1 VKENTMTISRLWK
14 ILFFVSCILL
24 ASCGRK
30 LAASAST
37 QNPAPFPSEL
47 TVAEYPLKQQ
57 PEAES
62 LLLYYVDSVQGD
74 PRLIHADERAN
85 TFDWS
90 AWTCPPENQIP
101 MGRCATLGTD
111 KLVAYEEYNNLGQGH
126 VTVTRNGEKIYK
138 ISVGHGSPIN
148 GLRGLWVYDNHWAV
162 ETANVTERQEGNT
175 IYSDAV
181 GQVTVDGV
189 LLNDQLGYE
198 EAFGFQTIHGK
209 PFYFFRR
216 DGKINAS
223 YNGVEIQ
230 LGYDEIPHYG
240 CCSAATLNP
249 FMFQNMV
256 TFFARK
262 GETWYYAEIG
272 VFGQP

>member
-1 VKENTMTISRLWK
+1 MKC
-14 ILFFVSCILL
+14 FFLLSLCLLLVSCSSAIPNTTPTQ
-24 ASCGRK
+24 ASI
-30 LAASAST
+30 
-37 QNPAPFPSEL
+37 PPEL

-62 LLLYYVDSVQGD
+62 LLLYYADSVEGD

-90 AWTCPPENQIP
+90 AWECPPENQIP

-111 KLVAYEEYNNLGQGH
+111 KLVAYEEYNNLGYGH
-126 VTVTRNGEKIYK
+126 VFVTRNGEEIYK

-148 GLRGLWVYDNHWAV
+148 GLRELWVYDNHWAV

-175 IYSDAV
+175 IYSDAI

-189 LLNDQLGYE
+189 LLNDQFGYE

-209 PFYFFRR
+209 PFYFFKR

-223 YNGVEIQ
+223 YNGVEIS

-249 FMFQNMV
+249 SMFQNMV
-256 TFFARK
+256 AFFARE
-262 GETWYYAEIG
+262 GEMWYYAEIG